1 MYGKR
6 EITLCQKKKKK
17 PLKIFLLQ
25 SYNSKQ
31 NIMYHVQKL
40 SDDQEKYLI

>member
-6 EITLCQKKKKK
+6 EITLCQKKKKR
-17 PLKIFLLQ
+17 LKIFLLQ

>member
-6 EITLCQKKKKK
+6 EITLEK